1 MGGGDRGEDRRRG
14 EAPPRGGPRFRAF
27 RIHRDARP
35 FRAGLELVT
44 HAPIAP
50 GEVTLRVAHSSINY
64 KDALAGTN
72 RGRILRAP
80 VLTGGIDVAG
90 TVIESASEP
99 WRVGDEAFACGA
111 GLSETIDG
119 GYAERARLPG
129 EALLRPPPGLTLRDC
144 MAIGT
149 GGITAAIALR
159 RLEDVGQ
166 PTDRGPIVVTG
177 ASGGVG
183 GFAVHLLA
191 RTGHEVVAST
201 GKPRAHAHLRDL
213 GASAVID
220 REAVRGEGEPRPLE
234 RGRWGGA
241 VDTVGGAT
249 LAWLLATVRPW
260 GNVAAIGLAGGDAYP
275 GSVMPPILRGVS
287 LLGINCVELPRTM
300 LEDCW
305 ARLGGP
311 WRPADLDAMAPHS
324 VPLDALPEAFEALL
338 AGDTVGR
345 TVIDIDPG

>member
-1 MGGGDRGEDRRRG
+1 MARHDGEGGY
-14 EAPPRGGPRFRAF
+14 RAF
-27 RIHRDARP
+27 RIHRDATP
-35 FRAGLELVT
+35 FRAGIERV
-44 HAPIAP
+44 APAPPAP
-50 GEVTLRVAHSSINY
+50 GEVVLRVAHSSINY

-90 TVIESASEP
+90 TVVESASDA
-99 WRVGDEAFACGA
+99 WRAGDEAFACGA

-129 EALLRPPPGLTLRDC
+129 TALLAPPPGLSLREC

-149 GGITAAIALR
+149 AGITAAIALR

-191 RTGHEVVAST
+191 RAGFEVVAST
-201 GKPRAHAHLRDL
+201 GRDRSHERLLALGAHAVVDRAAVAGD
-213 GASAVID
+213 GA
-220 REAVRGEGEPRPLE
+220 PRPLE
-234 RGRWGGA
+234 RARWGGA
-241 VDTVGGAT
+241 VDSVGGRT

-260 GNVAAIGLAGGDAYP
+260 GNVAAIGLAGGDAFP

-287 LLGINCVELPRTM
+287 LLGINSIELPRPM

-305 ARLGGP
+305 ARLAGP
-311 WRPADLDAMAPHS
+311 WRPADLGALAPHAAT
-324 VPLDALPEAFEALL
+324 LETLPEAFEALL
-338 AGDTVGR
+338 DGRTLGR
-345 TVIDIDPG
+345 TVVDLDPD